1 MQWVRRY
8 MMMACCSREYIRFAL
23 GKEDMDV
30 PSPTYL
36 LHNTYTHPNGVDIH
50 HYDLYRLQGKSEME
64 YSRLDLNHSL
74 ETGVC
79 LIEWPEKLI
88 EMGVVPKERLEL
100 HLSHM
105 DEDQDQDDD
114 EDSKR
119 LIHLN
124 WFGERWGQ
132 LVLTLA
138 EHVQDRG
145 SSLGLE
151 MAS

>member
-1 MQWVRRY
+1 MDICLHDHD
-8 MMMACCSREYIRFAL
+8 MHCSREYIRFAL
-23 GKEDMDV
+23 GREDMDV

-36 LHNTYTHPNGVDIH
+36 LHNIYTHPQGVDIH

-64 YSRLDLNHSL
+64 YSRLDLNHSI
-74 ETGVC
+74 ETGIC
-79 LIEWPEKLI
+79 LIEWPEKLK
-88 EMGVVPKERLEL
+88 EMGMIPEERLEL
-100 HLSHM
+100 HLSHACK
-105 DEDQDQDDD
+105 DQDLHGD
-114 EDSKR
+114 EDSER
-119 LIHLN
+119 LIHLE

-138 EHVQDRG
+138 GHIQDRG